1 MISYSFSLYDL
12 EYFLLILCRVT
23 AFVYI
28 APFFGT
34 RGVPNRVKVIFSV
47 FTSMLLYQVTTPV
60 ENLVSYQ
67 SVFGYSLIV
76 IKETLTGLILGL
88 GANMCMSIVNFAG
101 SIADMETGLS
111 MATLMDPTTNQNT
124 SITGV
129 LYQYALMLMLIASGM
144 YRYLIGAL
152 ADSFVLIPVN
162 GAVIRPG
169 RLMET
174 MIDFMSQYIFI
185 GFRIVLP
192 IFCVILL
199 LNAVLGVLAKVA
211 PQMNMFA
218 VGMQLKVIVGLGILF
233 LSMGL
238 LGNLSEFVFEE
249 MKEITTS
256 FAEGMM

>member
-1 MISYSFSLYDL
+1 
-12 EYFLLILCRVT
+12 
-23 AFVYI
+23 
-28 APFFGT
+28 
-34 RGVPNRVKVIFSV
+34 
-47 FTSMLLYQVTTPV
+47 
-60 ENLVSYQ
+60 
-67 SVFGYSLIV
+67 
-76 IKETLTGLILGL
+76 
-88 GANMCMSIVNFAG
+88 
-101 SIADMETGLS
+101 
-111 MATLMDPTTNQNT
+111 
-124 SITGV
+124 
-129 LYQYALMLMLIASGM
+129 MLMLIASGM

-169 RLMET
+169 RLMDT